1 MQWVCQA
8 ESGEADA
15 LPLVSADDAVLV
27 LMPMSVEA
35 EEAEEVE
42 EEVVVAL
49 GREKGARQMAQ
60 KDSAVIKCPQNVLN
74 INMAPG
80 GSCDVTFNPS
90 NPV

>member
-27 LMPMSVEA
+27 LMPMSA
-35 EEAEEVE
+35 EEAEEE
-42 EEVVVAL
+42 DVVVAL
-49 GREKGARQMAQ
+49 GREKGAKQMAQ

-80 GSCDVTFNPS
+80 GS
-90 NPV
+90 

>member
-27 LMPMSVEA
+27 LMPMSAVEA
-35 EEAEEVE
+35 EEEEV

-49 GREKGARQMAQ
+49 GREKGAKQMAQ